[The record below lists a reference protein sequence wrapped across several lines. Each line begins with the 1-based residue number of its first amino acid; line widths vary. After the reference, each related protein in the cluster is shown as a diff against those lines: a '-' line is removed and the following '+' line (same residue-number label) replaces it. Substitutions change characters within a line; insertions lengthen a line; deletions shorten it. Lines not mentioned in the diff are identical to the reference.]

1 MESGLCLHV
10 AHSFLLQYVVHPLS
24 YCILLLLLSYL
35 WLQCVFLF
43 IVLLL
48 QYPGLLSVCFCL
60 SLPLSLC
67 SSAQRQVVISAR
79 SSFFTVFFPFLL
91 YLRVS
96 LLLFVFLFSSLL
108 LHHYCHN
115 FSDNSGLLPLSCA
128 PHHLYIFR
136 HLLLLPLTPPPL
148 SSASGCQTLPSRP
161 RGKAKAVDFSPHQ
174 AF

>member
-10 AHSFLLQYVVHPLS
+10 AHSFLLQYVAHPLS
-24 YCILLLLLSYL
+24 CCILLLLLSYL

-43 IVLLL
+43 IVRLL

-60 SLPLSLC
+60 SPSLSFPPSLL
-67 SSAQRQVVISAR
+67 RDRLLLVPVV
-79 SSFFTVFFPFLL
+79 VFFPFLL

>member
-1 MESGLCLHV
+1 MSPTPSHAAFCCFFSAIYGSNVCF
-10 AHSFLLQYVVHPLS
+10 FLLYDCCNILVCFLFASVSLPPSLS
-24 YCILLLLLSYL
+24 LLRDRLLL
-35 WLQCVFLF
+35 V
-43 IVLLL
+43 
-48 QYPGLLSVCFCL
+48 P
-60 SLPLSLC
+60 
-67 SSAQRQVVISAR
+67 VV
-79 SSFFTVFFPFLL
+79 VFFPFLL